1 MTDKHLF
8 LCPSDELYRKPA
20 RGYDRFGARTRAR
33 AWRARS
39 AADRGI
45 IPVDKQGQ
53 VQIYRGA
60 IGVVSV
66 SCTVVVSFPV
76 EASMR

>member
-1 MTDKHLF
+1 MNSTVNLLEDTTVLAHGR
-8 LCPSDELYRKPA
+8 EHE
-20 RGYDRFGARTRAR
+20 RGVRAVPR
-33 AWRARS
+33 IAGS
-39 AADRGI
+39 YQ
-45 IPVDKQGQ
+45 QGQ